1 MANKPVVNDDGAQD
15 SGAEPG
21 TERAPEE
28 PRRSPARRTARA
40 MFHPELGLSLAPM
53 RESAGAFAMV
63 LSAAWAWASHPRRER
78 RRRTRLGVTGWV
90 VLILAVS
97 AVVYGAAV
105 VLGGLLLVAVPQAH
119 GQVVDPGILGG
130 SDPRTRE
137 LLDFVYGIGRA
148 DGVGLGEMLRYFSAA
163 VLVVVGVVLLY
174 QVLFAVVETGRTG
187 EGRLT
192 GWQVIRL
199 VIGVGL
205 IFPLPATGLG
215 PGQHIFLGMIDVG
228 GNIASGVWSRVS
240 TLLVGGGSTGP
251 VQVPESHKDVVG
263 KMLLI
268 QTCMYLHNEIAA
280 AAGHG
285 AYIKV
290 VREVTDE
297 AVEYRYED
305 EWEQYRYRPCGSVVV
320 SRLRSTENPGAMI
333 VADAHYEAVSNPRF
347 QAALRAAARELGD
360 VFLPNKPTSGQLL
373 PEVDEWLART
383 ELAAMYAR
391 VLQIQVGRAGEA
403 SRATLDESL
412 REALEQEG
420 WLAAASYFTVISRNQ
435 AQFYDALAA
444 VPEVS
449 VGGDWWGSVLG
460 RTVDVWQTAGPALEE
475 WLARSSEVGPS
486 GRVTSSRA
494 NTVSSLFDLLDF
506 FPLDLAIRI
515 DDARPLESMVGMGH
529 TMLNAGLTVIVGGGL
544 GSVLTSAAWV
554 PGRIAALAGKGMN
567 IAGGAAARIGATG
580 EGIWKVV
587 YLAAWALVI
596 GGVVLAYVVPLIPFL
611 RFVFGVV
618 SWVISVVEGLVAVPL
633 FLALQIGEDTK
644 GLVSQASRG
653 GYLLVLHAVIRP
665 ALMVLGLVF
674 GFFIF
679 MAMIGLFN
687 WMFEAHLEGSGTAST
702 MGAITLLIS
711 LVVYT
716 VVAFGIAN
724 ASFKAIEVVPG
735 EVMRWL
741 GGHARGGSEGGGLG
755 QFLSRKVMSTKAP
768 VRGIQGGR

>member
-1 MANKPVVNDDGAQD
+1 MANKPVSKDDRAQGPGA
-15 SGAEPG
+15 APE
-21 TERAPEE
+21 TRRAPEAHR
-28 PRRSPARRTARA
+28 PSPARRAART

-63 LSAAWAWASHPRRER
+63 LSAAWAWVTHPRKAR
-78 RRRTRLGVTGWV
+78 RRRSRRLGVTGWV

-105 VLGGLLLVAVPQAH
+105 VVGGLLLVAVPQAH

-192 GWQVIRL
+192 GWQVMRL
-199 VIGVGL
+199 VIGVAL
-205 IFPLPATGLG
+205 IFPLPGTGLG

-251 VQVPESHKDVVG
+251 VKVPESHKDVVG
-263 KMLLI
+263 KMLLV
-268 QTCMYLHNEIAA
+268 QTCMYLHNEVAA

-285 AYIKV
+285 AYIEV
-290 VREVTDE
+290 VRKVTDAE
-297 AVEYRYED
+297 VEYRYED
-305 EWEQYRYRPCGSVVV
+305 KWEQYRYRPCGSVVV
-320 SRLRSTENPGAMI
+320 SRLQSTDNPGAVI
-333 VADAHYEAVSNPRF
+333 LADAHYEAVSNARF
-347 QAALRAAARELGD
+347 QTALKAAARELGD
-360 VFLPNKPTSGQLL
+360 VFLPNKPTSGLLL

-383 ELAAMYAR
+383 DLAAMYER
-391 VLQIQVGRAGEA
+391 VLQTQVGRAGEA
-403 SRATLDESL
+403 SRAALDEAL
-412 REALEQEG
+412 KEAVESEG

-444 VPEVS
+444 VPEVT
-449 VGGDWWGSVLG
+449 VGGDWWGSVFG
-460 RTVDVWQTAGPALEE
+460 RTVDVWTTAGPALEE
-475 WLARSSEVGPS
+475 WLARSAAVGPS
-486 GRVTSSRA
+486 GRVTSGRA
-494 NTVSSLFDLLDF
+494 NTVSSLFDLADL
-506 FPLDLAIRI
+506 FPVDWAVRI
-515 DDARPLESMVGMGH
+515 DAARPLESMVGMGH
-529 TMLNAGLTVIVGGGL
+529 TMLNVGLVAIVGGGI
-544 GSVLTSAAWV
+544 GSMAGMPA
-554 PGRIAALAGKGMN
+554 RLAGKVASMFGGEAVEKL
-567 IAGGAAARIGATG
+567 AGPAAGAM
-580 EGIWKVV
+580 KLVHFV
-587 YLAAWALVI
+587 AWALVI

-611 RFVFGVV
+611 RFLFGVV

-633 FLALQIGEDTK
+633 FLALQVGGESK
-644 GLVSQASRG
+644 GLVSQASKG

-665 ALMVLGLVF
+665 ALMVVGLVF
-674 GFFIF
+674 GYFIF
-679 MAMIGLFN
+679 VAAIGLFN
-687 WMFEAHLEGSGTAST
+687 WMYAAHLEGLGNATT
-702 MGAITLLIS
+702 MGLVTLIVGLG
-711 LVVYT
+711 VYT
-716 VVAFGIAN
+716 IVAFGIAN

-755 QFLSRKVMSTKAP
+755 QFLTRTVMRGKSPA
-768 VRGIQGGR
+768 RGIPGGR